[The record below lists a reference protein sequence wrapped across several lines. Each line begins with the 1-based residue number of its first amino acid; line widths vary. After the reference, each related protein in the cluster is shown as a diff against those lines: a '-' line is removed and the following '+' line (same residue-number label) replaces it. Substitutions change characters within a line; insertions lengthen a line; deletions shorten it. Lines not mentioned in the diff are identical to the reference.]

1 VDIRSPPFDSVE
13 QTYVPMETEDQVL
26 PLDGMCI
33 HAVAPASVPPAFDD
47 DPAAQMRK
55 KTLVPGRN
63 AIGLPITGSTPAYG
77 ALFSVKDRPELSG
90 WLRRRNTEKRG

>member
-1 VDIRSPPFDSVE
+1 
-13 QTYVPMETEDQVL
+13 METEDQVL

-63 AIGLPITGSTPAYG
+63 AIGLPITGSTPAYE